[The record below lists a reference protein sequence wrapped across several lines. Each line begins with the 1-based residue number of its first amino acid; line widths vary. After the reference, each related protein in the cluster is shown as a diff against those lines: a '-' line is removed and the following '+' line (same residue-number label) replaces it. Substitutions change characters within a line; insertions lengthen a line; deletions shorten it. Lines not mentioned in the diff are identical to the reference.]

1 MNSPP
6 PLQGLEPSKILYRM
20 PKTNSRPKSNG
31 QLVRAPMAQNKS
43 SKSQNKSP
51 EVHREMER
59 IQTVA
64 GSVAFASVA
73 NIAVNPGLPEFAPW
87 LSGLAA
93 KFDRYILDSLI
104 VRYKNLKG
112 ANSDGNVIISF
123 DPDTLDAGPASAV
136 EQTQASVYVDGAPW
150 RIFQMKVPCD
160 QQKRYVRTGPLA
172 GVDLKTYDMGRL
184 WISTEGCANTS
195 AHGYIEIEYSVR
207 LFEKQSGVTIPV
219 NQSVALYNL
228 PANQAVGGSTVVD
241 IDEAVTLPSAAP
253 PTNLN
258 GTVTLPLGNF
268 LVTAQ
273 LSWTGATTG
282 TLQIRQDGAAMPI
295 PALFTC
301 SGAGGCALTA
311 YVRSVGGTTI
321 DVYYTHGGTAPTFQA
336 DGCRIILNT
345 V

>member
-1 MNSPP
+1 
-6 PLQGLEPSKILYRM
+6 M
-20 PKTNSRPKSNG
+20 PKQQNSRPKSSAA
-31 QLVRAPMAQNKS
+31 LIKAPLAQNKS

-51 EVHREMER
+51 ETHREMER
-59 IQTVA
+59 IRTVT
-64 GSVAFASVA
+64 GSTVFQSVA

-93 KFDRYILDSLI
+93 KFDRYILDRLI

-112 ANSDGNVIISF
+112 ANTDGNVIISF
-123 DPDTLDAGPASAV
+123 DPDTLDAGPTSAV

-150 RIFQMKVPCD
+150 RIFQMTVPCD
-160 QQKRYVRTGPLA
+160 QQKRYIRTGPLA

-195 AHGYIEIEYSVR
+195 DHGYIEIEYSIR
-207 LFEKQSGVTIPV
+207 LFEKQSGASVPV
-219 NQSVALYNL
+219 NQSLAMYNL
-228 PANQAVGGSTVVD
+228 SANQAPGGTVVLD
-241 IDEAVTLPSAAP
+241 IDEAVALPSAAP

-273 LSWTGATTG
+273 LNWTGASIG
-282 TLQIRQDGAAMPI
+282 GLSIRQDGAALPI
-295 PALFTC
+295 PALCYMTGTSSC
-301 SGAGGCALTA
+301 TISA
-311 YVRSVGGTTI
+311 YVRSAGGTTV
-321 DVYYTHGGTAPTFQA
+321 DVLYTDNGTDPVFLA
-336 DGCRIILNT
+336 DACRLIIQT

>member
-1 MNSPP
+1 
-6 PLQGLEPSKILYRM
+6 M
-20 PKTNSRPKSNG
+20 PKTNSRPKPSAA
-31 QLVRAPMAQNKS
+31 LVKAPLAQNKS
-43 SKSQNKSP
+43 SKSQNRSP

-59 IQTVA
+59 IRTVT
-64 GSVAFASVA
+64 GSVAFSSVA

-93 KFDRYILDSLI
+93 KFDRYVLDGLI

-123 DPDTLDAGPASAV
+123 DPDTLDAGPATAV

-160 QQKRYVRTGPLA
+160 QQKRYIRTGPLA

-184 WISTEGCANTS
+184 WISAEGCANTS
-195 AHGYIEIEYSVR
+195 DHGYIEIEYSVR
-207 LFEKQSGVTIPV
+207 LFEKQSGATLPSS
-219 NQSVALYNL
+219 QSISFYNL
-228 PANQAVGGSTVVD
+228 AANQAMVGSAVLD
-241 IDEAVTLPSAAP
+241 IDEAVAVPSAAP

-268 LVTAQ
+268 LVTAE
-273 LSWTGATTG
+273 LNWTGASTG
-282 TLQIRQDGAAMPI
+282 SIQLRQDGAALPT
-295 PALFTC
+295 PSLFYMDNVR
-301 SGAGGCALTA
+301 GGSLSAF
-311 YVRSVGGTTI
+311 VRSVGGTTV
-321 DVYYTHGGTAPTFQA
+321 DVFFTSGGTNPTFLA
-336 DGCRIILNT
+336 DACRLIIST